1 MKKQTNIALANDVL
15 LTKIYFIREQKV
27 MLDRDLAELYDVETK
42 YLKRQV
48 MRNKE
53 RFPDDFMFTLTK
65 NELLNW
71 RSQFGTSNSEKKGL
85 RYLPYAFTE
94 KGVAMLSSVVN
105 SSKAIHVNIQIMR
118 IFTQLRQTLTD
129 ITELKLRLEEL
140 KSKTANNT
148 KNIEP

>member
-94 KGVAMLSSVVN
+94 QGLSMLSGVLN
-105 SSKAIHVNIQIMR
+105 SDRAIHVNIKIMR
-118 IFTQLRQTLTD
+118 VFTQLRQMLTD

-140 KSKTANNT
+140 KNKTANNT